1 MPLTDPELDLLR
13 ELLTDDPTD
22 DVYLQVGAELVRR
35 AAWVEAERV
44 LTLGLEANDDEE
56 GWALLARAA
65 LETNDY
71 GTALKSWARAGS
83 EQQGTMEL
91 MHVHALALERSGR
104 MNEARAAVDRYLT
117 THPGDVVLESVKERM
132 DAPPPDAGRSAND
145 PFLTVQRA
153 EQYAA
158 IGRLDRAARIYR
170 RILFRYP
177 DDLAIRARLLQ
188 IDNSEDDDL
197 PVDLSEELVDPT
209 LVPPD
214 LTMPQPGI
222 TSASVEPA
230 PQRGE
235 SPSGMV
241 GQGAQSSSNQPAGL
255 AQFVNSAREAER
267 RVRKAEASLP
277 PPDDTEEVEELPGLA
292 DMGLPKRRRRKKRRS
307 LLKR

>member
-1 MPLTDPELDLLR
+1 VPLTDPELDLLR
-13 ELLTDDPTD
+13 ELLDDDPTD
-22 DVYLQVGAELVRR
+22 DVYLQVGEELVRR

-44 LTLGLEANDDEE
+44 LTRGLEANDDEE

-65 LETNDY
+65 LETSDF

-83 EQQGTMEL
+83 DQQGTVEM

-104 MNEARAAVDRYLT
+104 MDEARHAVDRYLQH
-117 THPGDVVLESVKERM
+117 HPGDVVLESIRERL
-132 DAPPPDAGRSAND
+132 DAPPPDAQRSAND

-188 IDNSEDDDL
+188 IDNAEDDDL
-197 PVDLSEELVDPT
+197 PQDLSEELLDPN

-230 PQRGE
+230 PQRN
-235 SPSGMV
+235 
-241 GQGAQSSSNQPAGL
+241 QGPQNSNQPSGL

-267 RVRKAEASLP
+267 RVRRQEANSLP
-277 PPDDTEEVEELPGLA
+277 PPDDTEEVEELPGLS
-292 DMGLPKRRRRKKRRS
+292 DMGMPTRRRRKRRS